1 MSGLVLIFNRNETEY
16 GYPYVNVYNLVEVE
30 LDVEEMSNNDLYIVL
45 RRTKKEVVIG
55 SWEEDNDYD
64 SRIGRKLTNLKGK
77 YLCRNK
83 NELYEIYDADKNE
96 YISLEDYQEVVEHNF
111 MSLLCNHFVLFP

>member
-30 LDVEEMSNNDLYIVL
+30 LDVEEMANNDLYIVL
-45 RRTKKEVVIG
+45 RRTTREVVIG
-55 SWEEDNDYD
+55 SWEEENDYH

>member
-30 LDVEEMSNNDLYIVL
+30 LDVEEMANNDVYIVL
-45 RRTKKEVVIG
+45 RRSTREVVIG
-55 SWEEDNDYD
+55 SWEEDNDYY

-96 YISLEDYQEVVEHNF
+96 YISMEDYQEEIKHNF